1 MPKIADRSLSSLIR
15 SRIGLK
21 SGIPGTRSGKFMGHN
36 PFSREK
42 GYVPNFPVMSRN
54 SVLFLSAIL
63 GLYSILEFLAD
74 LMYFIRDMRLNKNQI
89 EHLAFLILRN
99 MKKEGK
105 VLIEDKSSLLNEM
118 ISLITEEFQKEDQ
131 LDQEV
136 RELLSKHMEK
146 IRKDNLEYQT
156 MFRMIKTK
164 LAKERNIVL

>member
-1 MPKIADRSLSSLIR
+1 
-15 SRIGLK
+15 
-21 SGIPGTRSGKFMGHN
+21 
-36 PFSREK
+36 
-42 GYVPNFPVMSRN
+42 
-54 SVLFLSAIL
+54 
-63 GLYSILEFLAD
+63 
-74 LMYFIRDMRLNKNQI
+74 MYFIRDMRLNKNQI